1 MKHSRKFI
9 IRIVSVLLLTILI
22 LPVGCVSVP
31 GRSGNKIAVISLNGP
46 ITSGSGSL
54 LSSTVITPDVV
65 RDQLHRVEKD
75 AAVKAI
81 VLRIDSPGGEVEPCQ
96 EISYALAQVKQSIP
110 VVVSMRSMAASGGY
124 YISADAD
131 AIVALPSTLTG
142 SIGVISQIPN
152 LEGLYDK
159 LGIQMQVFTGGEH
172 KDMYSGLRELTSEEK
187 QIMQDMTDE
196 YYEQFISVV
205 AEGRGMSETEVKSL
219 ATGQLYSGTD
229 AKSLG
234 LIDYLGGLD
243 TALDVAANLA
253 SVENF
258 TVEYYQP
265 KSTSLLSSL
274 LGINL
279 KALANTVQMRLLGMS
294 GEDILALQALS
305 TTYPRPQYLCS
316 S

>member
-9 IRIVSVLLLTILI
+9 IGIVSVLLLAIMI

-31 GRSGNKIAVISLNGP
+31 CGSGNKIAVISLNGP
-46 ITSGSGSL
+46 ITSGAGSL

-65 RDQLHRVEKD
+65 REQLHRAEKD

-96 EISYALAQVKQSIP
+96 EISYDLAQAKQSIP
-110 VVVSMRSMAASGGY
+110 IVVSMRSMAASGGY

-172 KDMYSGLRELTSEEK
+172 KDMYSGLRELTPEEK

-205 AEGRGMSETEVKSL
+205 AGGRGMSETEVKSL

-253 SVENF
+253 GVENF

-279 KALANTVQMRLLGMS
+279 KALANTVQMRLLGVS
-294 GEDILALQALS
+294 GEDILVLQALS
-305 TTYPRPQYLCS
+305 TTYPQPQYLCS

>member
-9 IRIVSVLLLTILI
+9 IRIVSVLLLAILI

-172 KDMYSGLRELTSEEK
+172 KDMYSGLRELTPEEK

>member
-65 RDQLHRVEKD
+65 RDQLHRVEED

-172 KDMYSGLRELTSEEK
+172 KDMYSGLRELTPEEK